1 MSNVRLIPHATPM
14 VTLPLRS
21 SLVNQEYISLAAVA
35 AIAAFVPLLIG
46 LFRIKVAEVVLL
58 LGAGIVFGPEVL
70 GWIQP
75 EGSIELLSELGLG
88 LLFFLA
94 GLELEQRAIR
104 GQSGKLAAIGWV
116 LSLVV
121 ALIAALIMT
130 ETGKVEDT
138 VAVAIALSSTALG
151 TLLPMLRDRG
161 ELSTKFGTFFMGAGA
176 WGEFGPI
183 IAIAVL
189 LGTKSSFAAIISL
202 LVFGVIALLLAVI
215 GNRLA
220 TDRVRNIFERG
231 HNTSSQTALRFALLL
246 IIVLLTIASEFGLDA
261 VLGAF
266 IAGVI
271 VRRFAPPSEESKLS
285 VRIESIGFG
294 FMIPLFFVVSGAN
307 LDIASIIA
315 NPFPM
320 IRFFIY
326 IFLARGVV
334 QFILYRRALPDPRE
348 RARFSLY
355 VATGLP
361 IIVAVTGIEVANGF
375 MTSANAAALV
385 GAGALTV
392 LVFPLVGNALTK
404 SSKDPQLNPVP

>member
-1 MSNVRLIPHATPM
+1 M

-21 SLVNQEYISLAAVA
+21 SLVNQEYISLAVIA

-104 GQSGKLAAIGWV
+104 GQSGKLAASGWV

-202 LVFGVIALLLAVI
+202 LVFGLIALLLAVI

-375 MTSANAAALV
+375 MTTANAAALV

>member
-1 MSNVRLIPHATPM
+1 
-14 VTLPLRS
+14 
-21 SLVNQEYISLAAVA
+21 
-35 AIAAFVPLLIG
+35 
-46 LFRIKVAEVVLL
+46 
-58 LGAGIVFGPEVL
+58 
-70 GWIQP
+70 
-75 EGSIELLSELGLG
+75 LSELGLG

-202 LVFGVIALLLAVI
+202 LVFGLIALLLAVI

>member
-1 MSNVRLIPHATPM
+1 M

-21 SLVNQEYISLAAVA
+21 SLVNQEYISLAVIA

-202 LVFGVIALLLAVI
+202 LVFGLIALLLAVI

-375 MTSANAAALV
+375 MTTANAAALV